1 MQRLTIIAKNRPGLL
16 ADVMTLLASNDINVR
31 DVVAEGYSNEGIVHL
46 AVDQLDPALEL
57 LTEAGYTTVTD
68 DVLLARIEDFPGSLA
83 LISRRPANANLD
95 VRAVSM
101 IQRKEGSAIVAI
113 STNDNTRVSDVLGR
127 DLIAPGRVL
136 ID

>member
-16 ADVMTLLASNDINVR
+16 ADVMTLLASNDLNVR
-31 DVVAEGYSNEGIVHL
+31 DVVAEGHSEEGIVHL

-83 LISRRPANANLD
+83 LLSRRLADANID
-95 VRAVSM
+95 VRALSM

-113 STNDNTRVSDVLGR
+113 STNDNARVAEVLGR

>member
-31 DVVAEGYSNEGIVHL
+31 DVVAEGYSDEGIVHL

-83 LISRRPANANLD
+83 LLSRRLANANID
-95 VRAVSM
+95 VRALSM

-113 STNDNTRVSDVLGR
+113 STNDNARVAEVLGR

>member
-1 MQRLTIIAKNRPGLL
+1 M
-16 ADVMTLLASNDINVR
+16 
-31 DVVAEGYSNEGIVHL
+31 
-46 AVDQLDPALEL
+46 DPALEL
-57 LTEAGYTTVTD
+57 LTEARYTTLTEG
-68 DVLLARIEDFPGSLA
+68 VLLARIEDFPGSLA